1 MSTVVQFKVKPR
13 SEPKPFMSA
22 HETGELVLFPG
33 VRYERWDDVE
43 EPAPSAG
50 RRRIRDHLDLEA

>member
-13 SEPKPFMSA
+13 SEPKPFMSP

-33 VRYERWDDVE
+33 VRYERWNEVE
-43 EPAPSAG
+43 ESAASTG
-50 RRRIRDHLDLEA
+50 RRRLRDHLDLEA